1 MTPGNTFRNHHP
13 AGVFEGLNTP
23 RHEREREHAEQLSVS
38 VPAGNPG
45 LIMIVILPANFHLP
59 CRDDPGIVSHFRQF
73 RFGNLSQRAA
83 NLCPPVGIPVGLN
96 RDPVNVVNI
105 LVVRVCLP
113 LFYQKSI
120 NKYGGGESHCQPDR
134 VDHEIAFPL
143 KNLTSYQFEMIHIVL
158 FLAVL
163 QSTKNHL
170 KISRSL
176 SPNISY
182 PDVMIFS
189 PG

>member
-1 MTPGNTFRNHHP
+1 MIDPETNTYTNTRYMSVGGFGVGSSLTVF
-13 AGVFEGLNTP
+13 AGFSNINRL
-23 RHEREREHAEQLSVS
+23 
-38 VPAGNPG
+38 
-45 LIMIVILPANFHLP
+45 
-59 CRDDPGIVSHFRQF
+59 
-73 RFGNLSQRAA
+73 RAA
-83 NLCPPVGIPVGLN
+83 NLCPPVGIPVMLN
-96 RDPVNVVNI
+96 RDPVDVVDV

-120 NKYGGGESHCQPDR
+120 NKYGGSESHGQPDR